1 MQDTVAK
8 ALAASEQFRPG
19 TNLNA
24 WLHRIMI
31 NTFISGYR
39 GRPMG
44 IWWVSIGSPG
54 GLRSFDPF
62 RIADLEYRMWVGYYL
77 RRWTHVMAAAVR
89 LLRLGFG
96 TDVVRTLQGAWLM
109 LRAIQLWAPLPDND
123 PDGARACMRE
133 LYALVRL
140 RFGEPADPA
149 RAAAL
154 EIDWWRAHRERQY
167 SPDSAE
173 KGDELLESVTRL
185 YCYLF
190 GETEAAVRPAAVQRV
205 QAMDLSD
212 QWVREGCLPDSPLLS
227 HVRAALVRAY
237 AALLAAVH
245 HEER

>member
-1 MQDTVAK
+1 V
-8 ALAASEQFRPG
+8 
-19 TNLNA
+19 
-24 WLHRIMI
+24 
-31 NTFISGYR
+31 
-39 GRPMG
+39 G
-44 IWWVSIGSPG
+44 IWLVSGGSPG
-54 GLRSFDPF
+54 GLRSWDPL
-62 RIADLEYRMWVGYYL
+62 RIAGLEFRMWVGHYL
-77 RRWTHVMAAAVR
+77 RRWTHVLTAAVK

-96 TDVVRTLQGAWLM
+96 TDLVRILQGAWLM
-109 LRAIQLWAPLPDND
+109 LRAVQLWAPFPDND
-123 PDGARACMRE
+123 PDGAQARMRE

-154 EIDWWRAHRERQY
+154 EIDWWRAHRKRQY
-167 SPDSAE
+167 SADPAG
-173 KGDELLESVTRL
+173 KNDELLESVIGL

-190 GETEAAVRPAAVQRV
+190 GETEAAVRPAAMHGV

-227 HVRAALVRAY
+227 YERAALVRAY